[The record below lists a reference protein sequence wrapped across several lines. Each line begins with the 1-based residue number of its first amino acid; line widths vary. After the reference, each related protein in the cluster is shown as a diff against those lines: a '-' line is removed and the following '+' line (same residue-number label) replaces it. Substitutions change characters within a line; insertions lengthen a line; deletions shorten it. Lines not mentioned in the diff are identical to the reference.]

1 MTQSW
6 LKMTAC
12 ELGRGID
19 NRSISPI
26 ALVKTYLEAIR
37 NHPLNNDIYARISS
51 ERALKEANAAEIRAK
66 TNNRLSLLDGVP
78 ISWKDLF
85 DSKGINT
92 EAGSM
97 LLSGR
102 IPESDAVVLD
112 NATQAGLVCI
122 GKTHMSELAF
132 SGLGL
137 NPMTKTTPCVNNLD
151 AVSGGSSS
159 GAAGSV
165 AFNLASIGIGSDT
178 GGSVRVPAAWND
190 LVGLKTT
197 SRDISLKG
205 VVPLCPKFDTIGPL
219 CRSVEDAAVIYS
231 ILKNQN
237 YTPIKKP
244 NSLRLMRL
252 EGISEEDIENA
263 PLTAFDDAC
272 AKISKTDIIITKH
285 KFPILEKLLSLAG
298 IIYTVEAYEVWGDL
312 LEKEGKKMYPEILS
326 RFMAGKNFTQNE
338 YKNAWSS
345 INRIRADWMNFTQE
359 FDAVILPTSPILPPN
374 KTKLLSN
381 STYYKRA
388 NLLALRNTR
397 IGNMLGLCSI
407 TLPTSQPSCGFM
419 IMGAPFSELKLLNIA
434 SKIEKDIT

>member
-1 MTQSW
+1 MAQLW

-19 NRSISPI
+19 NGSISPV
-26 ALVKTYLEAIR
+26 ALVKTYLKAIR

-51 ERALKEANAAEIRAK
+51 ERALKEASAAEIRAK

-85 DSKGINT
+85 DSKDINT

-102 IPESDAVVLD
+102 IPESDAVVLY
-112 NATQAGLVCI
+112 NATQAGLVCL

-237 YTPIKKP
+237 STPIKKP
-244 NSLRLMRL
+244 KSLRLMRL
-252 EGISEEDIENA
+252 EGISEEDIEAA

-272 AKISKTDIIITKH
+272 AKISKTDITITKH

-298 IIYTVEAYEVWGDL
+298 IIYTVEAYEVWGEL
-312 LEKEGKKMYPEILS
+312 LEKEGKKMYPEILN

-374 KTKLLSN
+374 KTKLLSD
-381 STYYKRA
+381 SSYYKRV

>member
-1 MTQSW
+1 MTQLW

-19 NRSISPI
+19 NGSISPV

-51 ERALKEANAAEIRAK
+51 ERALKEATAAEIRAK
-66 TNNRLSLLDGVP
+66 INNRLSLLDGVP

-197 SRDISLKG
+197 SQDISLKG

-272 AKISKTDIIITKH
+272 AKISKTDITITKH
-285 KFPILEKLLSLAG
+285 KFPVLEKLLSLAG
-298 IIYTVEAYEVWGDL
+298 IIYTVEAYEVWGEL

-326 RFMAGKNFTQNE
+326 RFMAGKNFTPNE

-345 INRIRADWMNFTQE
+345 ISSIRADWMNFTQE

-374 KTKLLSN
+374 KTKLLSD
-381 STYYKRA
+381 SSYYKRA

>member
-19 NRSISPI
+19 NGSISPI
-26 ALVKTYLEAIR
+26 ALVKTYLEATR

-51 ERALKEANAAEIRAK
+51 ERALQEANAAEIRAK

-112 NATQAGLVCI
+112 NATQAGLVCL

-197 SRDISLKG
+197 SQDISLKG

-237 YTPIKKP
+237 FTPIKKP
-244 NSLRLMRL
+244 NSLQLMRL
-252 EGISEEDIENA
+252 EGISEENIENA

-272 AKISKTDIIITKH
+272 AKISKTDITITKH
-285 KFPILEKLLSLAG
+285 KFPVLEKLLSLAG
-298 IIYTVEAYEVWGDL
+298 IIYTVEAYEVWGEL

-345 INRIRADWMNFTQE
+345 INSIRADWMNFTQE

-374 KTKLLSN
+374 KTKLLSD
-381 STYYKRA
+381 SSYYKRA

-434 SKIEKDIT
+434 SKIEKDII

>member
-1 MTQSW
+1 MTQLW

-12 ELGRGID
+12 DLGRGID
-19 NRSISPI
+19 NGSISPI

-51 ERALKEANAAEIRAK
+51 ERALKEASAAEIRAK

-92 EAGSM
+92 EAGSI

-102 IPESDAVVLD
+102 IPESDADVLD
-112 NATQAGLVCI
+112 NATQAGLVCL

-197 SRDISLKG
+197 SQDISLKG

-272 AKISKTDIIITKH
+272 AKISKTDITITKH
-285 KFPILEKLLSLAG
+285 KFPVLKKLLSLAG
-298 IIYTVEAYEVWGDL
+298 IIYTVEAYEVWGEL
-312 LEKEGKKMYPEILS
+312 LEKEGKKMYPEILN

-345 INRIRADWMNFTQE
+345 ISSIRADWVNFTQE

-374 KTKLLSN
+374 KTKLLSD
-381 STYYKRA
+381 SSYYKRA

>member
-12 ELGRGID
+12 DLGRGID
-19 NRSISPI
+19 NGSISPI

-51 ERALKEANAAEIRAK
+51 ERALKEATAAEIRAK

-197 SRDISLKG
+197 SQDISLKG

-252 EGISEEDIENA
+252 EGISEEGIENA

-272 AKISKTDIIITKH
+272 AKISKTGITITKH
-285 KFPILEKLLSLAG
+285 KFPVLEKLLSLAG
-298 IIYTVEAYEVWGDL
+298 IIYTVEAYEVWGEL

-345 INRIRADWMNFTQE
+345 INSIRADWVNFTQE

-374 KTKLLSN
+374 KTKLLSD
-381 STYYKRA
+381 SSYYKRA

-407 TLPTSQPSCGFM
+407 TLPTSKPSCGFM

-434 SKIEKDIT
+434 SKIEKDII

>member
-272 AKISKTDIIITKH
+272 AKISKTDITITKH
-285 KFPILEKLLSLAG
+285 KFPVLKKLLSLAG
-298 IIYTVEAYEVWGDL
+298 IIYTVEAYEVWGEI

-345 INRIRADWMNFTQE
+345 INSIRADWVNFTQE

-374 KTKLLSN
+374 KTKLLSD
-381 STYYKRA
+381 SSYYKRA

>member
-1 MTQSW
+1 MTQLW

-19 NRSISPI
+19 NGSISPV

-102 IPESDAVVLD
+102 IPESDADVLD
-112 NATQAGLVCI
+112 NATQAGLVCL

-197 SRDISLKG
+197 SQDISLKG

-272 AKISKTDIIITKH
+272 AKISKTDITITKH
-285 KFPILEKLLSLAG
+285 KFPVLEKLLSLAG
-298 IIYTVEAYEVWGDL
+298 IIYTVEAYEVWGEL

-345 INRIRADWMNFTQE
+345 INSIRADWMKFTQE

-374 KTKLLSN
+374 KTKLLSD
-381 STYYKRA
+381 SSYYKRA

>member
-1 MTQSW
+1 MTQLW

-19 NRSISPI
+19 NGSISPV

-97 LLSGR
+97 LLFGR

-112 NATQAGLVCI
+112 NATQAGLVCF

-197 SRDISLKG
+197 SQDISLKG

-272 AKISKTDIIITKH
+272 AKISKTDITITKH

-298 IIYTVEAYEVWGDL
+298 IIYTVEAYKVWGEL

-338 YKNAWSS
+338 YKNAWTS

-374 KTKLLSN
+374 KTKLLSD
-381 STYYKRA
+381 SSYYKRA

>member
-1 MTQSW
+1 MAQLW

-12 ELGRGID
+12 ELGRGIG
-19 NRSISPI
+19 NGSISPV

-112 NATQAGLVCI
+112 NATQAGLVCL

-197 SRDISLKG
+197 SQDISLKG

-237 YTPIKKP
+237 YTPVKKP

-263 PLTAFDDAC
+263 PLIAFGDAC
-272 AKISKTDIIITKH
+272 AKISKTDITITKH
-285 KFPILEKLLSLAG
+285 KFPVLEKLLSLAG
-298 IIYTVEAYEVWGDL
+298 IIYTVEAYEVWGEL

-345 INRIRADWMNFTQE
+345 ISSIRADWMKFTQE

-374 KTKLLSN
+374 KTKLLSD
-381 STYYKRA
+381 SSYYKRA

-407 TLPTSQPSCGFM
+407 TLPTSKPSCGFM

-434 SKIEKDIT
+434 SKIEKDII

>member
-1 MTQSW
+1 MTQLW

-19 NRSISPI
+19 NKSISPI

-51 ERALKEANAAEIRAK
+51 ERALKEASAAEIRAK
-66 TNNRLSLLDGVP
+66 KNNRLSLLDGVP

-112 NATQAGLVCI
+112 NATQAGLVCL

-197 SRDISLKG
+197 SQDISLKG

-231 ILKNQN
+231 ILKKQN
-237 YTPIKKP
+237 FTPIKKP
-244 NSLRLMRL
+244 KSLRLMRL
-252 EGISEEDIENA
+252 EGISEEGIENA
-263 PLTAFDDAC
+263 PLTAFDNAC
-272 AKISKTDIIITKH
+272 AKISRTGIAITKH

-298 IIYTVEAYEVWGDL
+298 IIYTVEAYEVWGEL

-326 RFMAGKNFTQNE
+326 RFMVGKSFTQNE

-345 INRIRADWMNFTQE
+345 INSIRSDWMNFTQE

-374 KTKLLSN
+374 KTKLLSD
-381 STYYKRA
+381 SPYYKSA

-434 SKIEKDIT
+434 SKIEKNIT

>member
-1 MTQSW
+1 MTQLW

-19 NRSISPI
+19 NGSISPV

-51 ERALKEANAAEIRAK
+51 ERALKEATAAEIRAK

-272 AKISKTDIIITKH
+272 AKISKTDITITKH
-285 KFPILEKLLSLAG
+285 KFPVLEKLLSLAG
-298 IIYTVEAYEVWGDL
+298 IIYTVEAYEVWGEL

-345 INRIRADWMNFTQE
+345 ISSIRADWMNFTQE

-374 KTKLLSN
+374 KTKLLSD
-381 STYYKRA
+381 SSYYKRA

>member
-19 NRSISPI
+19 NGSISPV
-26 ALVKTYLEAIR
+26 ALVKTYLKAIR

-51 ERALKEANAAEIRAK
+51 ERALKEASAAEIRAK

-85 DSKGINT
+85 DSKDINT

-102 IPESDAVVLD
+102 IPESDAVVLY
-112 NATQAGLVCI
+112 NATQAGLVCL

-165 AFNLASIGIGSDT
+165 AFSLASIGIGSDT

-237 YTPIKKP
+237 STPIKKP
-244 NSLRLMRL
+244 KSLRLMRL
-252 EGISEEDIENA
+252 EGISEEGIENA

-272 AKISKTDIIITKH
+272 AKISKTDIAITKH
-285 KFPILEKLLSLAG
+285 KFPVLEKLLSLAG
-298 IIYTVEAYEVWGDL
+298 IIYTVEAYEVWGEI

-345 INRIRADWMNFTQE
+345 INSIRADWVNFTQK

-374 KTKLLSN
+374 KTKLLSD
-381 STYYKRA
+381 SSYYKRA

>member
-1 MTQSW
+1 MTQLW

-19 NRSISPI
+19 NGSISPV

-112 NATQAGLVCI
+112 NATQAGLVCL

-197 SRDISLKG
+197 SQDISLKG

-272 AKISKTDIIITKH
+272 AKISKTDITITKH
-285 KFPILEKLLSLAG
+285 KFPVLEKLLSLAG
-298 IIYTVEAYEVWGDL
+298 IIYTVEAYEVWGEL

-345 INRIRADWMNFTQE
+345 INSIRADWMKFTQE

-374 KTKLLSN
+374 KTKLLSD
-381 STYYKRA
+381 SSYYKRA

-407 TLPTSQPSCGFM
+407 TLPTSKPSCGFM

-434 SKIEKDIT
+434 SKIEKDII

>member
-1 MTQSW
+1 MTQLW

-12 ELGRGID
+12 ELGRGIG
-19 NRSISPI
+19 NGSISSV

-51 ERALKEANAAEIRAK
+51 ERALKEATAAEIRAK

-197 SRDISLKG
+197 SQDISLKG

-272 AKISKTDIIITKH
+272 AKISKTDITITKH
-285 KFPILEKLLSLAG
+285 KFPVLEKLLSLAG
-298 IIYTVEAYEVWGDL
+298 IIYTVEAYEVWGEI

-345 INRIRADWMNFTQE
+345 INSIRADWVNFTQE

-374 KTKLLSN
+374 KTKLLSD
-381 STYYKRA
+381 SSYYKRA

-407 TLPTSQPSCGFM
+407 TLPTSKPSCGFM

-434 SKIEKDIT
+434 SKIEKDII

>member
-1 MTQSW
+1 MTQLW

-19 NRSISPI
+19 NGSISPV

-51 ERALKEANAAEIRAK
+51 ERALKEASAAEIRAK

-112 NATQAGLVCI
+112 NATQAGLVCL

-197 SRDISLKG
+197 SQDISLKG

-272 AKISKTDIIITKH
+272 AKISKTDITITKH

-298 IIYTVEAYEVWGDL
+298 IIYTVEAYEVWGEL

-345 INRIRADWMNFTQE
+345 INSIRADWVNFTQE

-374 KTKLLSN
+374 KTKLLSD
-381 STYYKRA
+381 SSYYKRA

>member
-1 MTQSW
+1 MAQLW

-12 ELGRGID
+12 ELGCGIG
-19 NRSISPI
+19 NGSISPV

-51 ERALKEANAAEIRAK
+51 ERALKEATAAEIRVK
-66 TNNRLSLLDGVP
+66 INNRLSLLDGVP

-112 NATQAGLVCI
+112 NATQAGLVCL

-237 YTPIKKP
+237 YTPVKKP

-263 PLTAFDDAC
+263 PLIAFGDAC
-272 AKISKTDIIITKH
+272 AKISKTDITITKH
-285 KFPILEKLLSLAG
+285 KFPVLEKLLSLAG
-298 IIYTVEAYEVWGDL
+298 IIYTVEAYEVWGEI

-345 INRIRADWMNFTQE
+345 ISSIRADWMKFTQE

-374 KTKLLSN
+374 KTKLLSD
-381 STYYKRA
+381 SSYYKRA

-407 TLPTSQPSCGFM
+407 TLPTSKPSCGFM

-434 SKIEKDIT
+434 SKIEKDII

>member
-1 MTQSW
+1 MTQLW

-19 NRSISPI
+19 NGSISPV

-51 ERALKEANAAEIRAK
+51 ERALKEASAAEIRAK

-197 SRDISLKG
+197 SQDISLKG

-272 AKISKTDIIITKH
+272 EKISKTDITITKH
-285 KFPILEKLLSLAG
+285 KFPVLEKLLSLAG
-298 IIYTVEAYEVWGDL
+298 IIYTVEAYEVWGEL

-345 INRIRADWMNFTQE
+345 ISSIRVDWMNFTQE

-374 KTKLLSN
+374 KTRLLSD
-381 STYYKRA
+381 SSYYKRA

-407 TLPTSQPSCGFM
+407 TLPTSKPSCGFM

>member
-1 MTQSW
+1 MTQLW

-19 NRSISPI
+19 NGSISPV

-66 TNNRLSLLDGVP
+66 TNSRLSLLDGVP

-102 IPESDAVVLD
+102 IPESDADVLG
-112 NATQAGLVCI
+112 NATQAGLVCL

-272 AKISKTDIIITKH
+272 AKISKTDITITKH
-285 KFPILEKLLSLAG
+285 KFPELEKLLSLAG
-298 IIYTVEAYEVWGDL
+298 IIYTVEAYEVWGKL
-312 LEKEGKKMYPEILS
+312 LEKKGKKMYPEILS

-345 INRIRADWMNFTQE
+345 ISSIRADWMNFTQE

-374 KTKLLSN
+374 KTKLLSD
-381 STYYKRA
+381 SSYYKRA

-407 TLPTSQPSCGFM
+407 TLPTSKPSCGFM
-419 IMGAPFSELKLLNIA
+419 LMGTPFSELKLLNIA
-434 SKIEKDIT
+434 SKIEKDII

>member
-19 NRSISPI
+19 NGSISPI

-51 ERALKEANAAEIRAK
+51 ERALKEATAAEIRAK

-197 SRDISLKG
+197 SQDISLKG

-252 EGISEEDIENA
+252 EGISEEGIENA

-272 AKISKTDIIITKH
+272 AKISKTDITITKH
-285 KFPILEKLLSLAG
+285 KFPVLKKLLSLAG
-298 IIYTVEAYEVWGDL
+298 IIYTVEAYEVWGEI

-345 INRIRADWMNFTQE
+345 INNIRADWRSFTKE

-374 KTKLLSN
+374 KTKLLSD
-381 STYYKRA
+381 SSYYKRA